1 MAVKRYFLRIVLR
14 VIENIS
20 LKENDSKYVDQG
32 LVVDMWRTDI

>member
-1 MAVKRYFLRIVLR
+1 MAVKRYFLKIVLR

-32 LVVDMWRTDI
+32 LVVDM